1 MKTFALIQD
10 PSHGW
15 LRVPIVEFNKHPEI
29 HAHVSEYSYQSD
41 KFVFLEE
48 DADME
53 LFINARTAAGI
64 VTKTLPYSN
73 KSRQSKIRKYP
84 AYVPSA
90 LALSPEEAAAKWGAA
105 LSLSRLDRTPIKTP
119 KTPKTPVLVVET
131 PETTSEVILE
141 SVA

>member
-1 MKTFALIQD
+1 MKTFAHIQD

-29 HAHVSEYSYQSD
+29 HARVSEYSYQSD

-84 AYVPSA
+84 TFHLYQGSA
-90 LALSPEEAAAKWGAA
+90 HSFP
-105 LSLSRLDRTPIKTP
+105 PI
-119 KTPKTPVLVVET
+119 LVVET
-131 PETTSEVILE
+131 PETTSEVLLE